1 LIIAG
6 WSTGRTRG
14 RAAVVSITHPKEA
27 YMAKQDTFTA
37 DEWTSLRLAPSLI
50 AGGVAASDPSG
61 LFASIKEAAA
71 GARGMAEAYQAN
83 GNLELFAALA
93 ADRSMPGM
101 PDPKTLAGEG
111 SREQQMQNFKT
122 AVLERVKSA
131 SELVARKASPEEAS
145 AYRKMLVDV
154 AQKAAEAS
162 TEGGFLGF
170 GGVRVSDKEK
180 AFLTEVGKAAGVA

>member
-1 LIIAG
+1 
-6 WSTGRTRG
+6 
-14 RAAVVSITHPKEA
+14 
-27 YMAKQDTFTA
+27 MAKQDTFTA
-37 DEWTSLRLAPSLI
+37 DEWTLLRTAPSMV

-71 GARGMAEAYQAN
+71 GARGMADALES
-83 GNLELFAALA
+83 GGSLELFSALA
-93 ADRSMPGM
+93 ADRSIPGL
-101 PDPKTLAGEG
+101 PDPKSMVGEG
-111 SREQQMQNFKT
+111 SRDQQMQNFKT

-131 SELVARKASPEEAS
+131 SDLVARKGTPEEAN

-154 AQKAAEAS
+154 AQKAADAS

-180 AFLTEVGKAAGVA
+180 AFITEVSKAAGLG